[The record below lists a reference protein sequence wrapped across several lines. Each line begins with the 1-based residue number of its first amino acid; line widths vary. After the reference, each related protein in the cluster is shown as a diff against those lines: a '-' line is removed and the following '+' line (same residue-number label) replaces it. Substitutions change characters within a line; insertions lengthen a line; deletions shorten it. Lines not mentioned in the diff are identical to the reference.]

1 MKKIILPLAI
11 MLSMITAGAFAQ
23 HLKFGIKVGTD
34 IKKLTG
40 KSFDDQFSYGYHVG
54 AFTEIGF
61 TSKFGIQPELYF
73 SQVNIDTSS
82 HFSDIYNVN
91 NYKQISRAQLKYINI
106 PILLSYK
113 PNKYVSLQ
121 AGPQYSILM
130 NNSNTI
136 LQNGRD
142 AFKKGD
148 FSMLAGIQLNFFK
161 VRVYGRYGLGLS
173 NLNDIDSKDK
183 WKSQTVQLGLG
194 IAF

>member
-1 MKKIILPLAI
+1 M
-11 MLSMITAGAFAQ
+11 
-23 HLKFGIKVGTD
+23 
-34 IKKLTG
+34 
-40 KSFDDQFSYGYHVG
+40 G

-82 HFSDIYNVN
+82 KFSDVYNFKKVSN
-91 NYKQISRAQLKYINI
+91 IQLKYINI

-113 PNKYVSLQ
+113 PNKFVALQ

-130 NNSNTI
+130 DNGNTV
-136 LQNGRD
+136 LQNGKN

-148 FSMLAGIQLNFFK
+148 LSLLAGIQLKFSK
-161 VRVYGRYGLGLS
+161 VRLYVRYGVGLS
-173 NLNDIDSKDK
+173 NLNDIDNQEK

>member
-1 MKKIILPLAI
+1 MKKIVLSLIIFLAI
-11 MLSMITAGAFAQ
+11 GSTGAFAQ
-23 HLKFGIKVGTD
+23 GFKFGIKAGTD
-34 IKKLTG
+34 IKKLSG

-54 AFTEIGF
+54 VFTEIGF

-82 HFSDIYNVN
+82 NFSDVYNVN
-91 NYKQISRAQLKYINI
+91 NFKKISTAQLKYINI
-106 PILLSYK
+106 PILLSFK
-113 PNKYVSLQ
+113 PNKFVALQ
-121 AGPQYSILM
+121 AGPQYSILL

-136 LQNGRD
+136 LQNGQD

-148 FSMLAGIQLNFFK
+148 FSMIAGIQLKFSK
-161 VRVYGRYGLGLS
+161 VRLYGRYGIGLS
-173 NLNDIDSKDK
+173 NLNDIPNKEQ